1 MLSTGAFNA
10 LLKTLEEPPPRVK
23 FIFATTE
30 YHKLPDTIL
39 SRCQQ
44 YDFRMIPAREIQT
57 HLRKVSDAEGIKVS
71 DEALARL
78 ARAAEGSARDALSLF
93 DQVLAFSGSEVRDD
107 DLHALLGL
115 IDRELLLTVSRA
127 VVAGDSLA
135 LLDLVER
142 LAEYG
147 ADYRN
152 FLRELLLH
160 FRELLVVKLAPED
173 SALLTPLVPE
183 ERARLRPLAAAL
195 AEEDLLRTIDMLI
208 KAETDLRWAQDPR
221 VTLEFALLKLV
232 QMRRLLPFQ
241 ELVDRVE
248 RLAVGV
254 PALPALAVASAAPRP
269 AAPSPAAAPAR
280 RAEAKAEASPPSS
293 PAAAPASADAVL
305 AAMVQAAQTRPSLLQ
320 PLRGATAR
328 LEGDTLALEVTAD
341 WSAFALTHQDEYREL
356 ATKAAGRTVK
366 LRLGSGTSSAPELEA
381 APSPNEV
388 RRERLM
394 KEAQKEPAVQEALD
408 LFDGRLVDVREAKPG
423 Q

>member
-10 LLKTLEEPPPRVK
+10 LLKTLEEPPPKVK

-78 ARAAEGSARDALSLF
+78 ARTAEGSARDALSLF
-93 DQVLAFSGSEVRDD
+93 DQVLSFSGSEVKDD

-142 LAEYG
+142 LADYG

-152 FLRELLLH
+152 FARELLLH

-173 SALLTPLVPE
+173 STLLAAVVPE
-183 ERARLRPLAAAL
+183 ERARLKPLADAL
-195 AEEDLLRTIDMLI
+195 AEEDLLRTIDVLTQ
-208 KAETDLRWAQDPR
+208 AETELRAAQDPR

-241 ELVDRVE
+241 DLVDRVE
-248 RLAVGV
+248 RMASGV
-254 PALPALAVASAAPRP
+254 PALPAPLAGS
-269 AAPSPAAAPAR
+269 APA
-280 RAEAKAEASPPSS
+280 
-293 PAAAPASADAVL
+293 
-305 AAMVQAAQTRPSLLQ
+305 
-320 PLRGATAR
+320 
-328 LEGDTLALEVTAD
+328 
-341 WSAFALTHQDEYREL
+341 
-356 ATKAAGRTVK
+356 
-366 LRLGSGTSSAPELEA
+366 
-381 APSPNEV
+381 
-388 RRERLM
+388 
-394 KEAQKEPAVQEALD
+394 
-408 LFDGRLVDVREAKPG
+408 
-423 Q
+423 